1 MDEGRRNFL
10 TYQIISGIKI
20 ISIDDIKYRLI
31 APSKEIR
38 FLAEHIY
45 QETVQS
51 LRFDNLIT
59 KEKSKLFL
67 IGLGIWGD
75 AHREDLEKLEKHI
88 EDKKISLYKSLYD
101 SDKQKRIRKTL
112 NTAKKSLNN
121 ALIKKHSLDYMT
133 LDYHAHLTKNK
144 FITGM
149 CLLDN
154 KGNHVYDEES
164 FWHADSTILE
174 KVINFLDNDTI
185 SIEEF
190 RGIARNDPWR
200 TLWNLGKES
209 CMGVPPVEWT
219 DDQKTLVT
227 FAKMYD
233 NAYQSMECPPDEVFE
248 DDDMFDGWLI
258 DQRRKREKDQK
269 QKQVDSIK
277 SVPDKAQEVF
287 LYAPTREDAD
297 NVYDLNDADARMKIK
312 QRQRMIENHDGMI
325 EAQHLPDTQLELRR
339 QQMNEFK
346 SKMKGGR

>member
-75 AHREDLEKLEKHI
+75 AHSEDLEKLEKHI
-88 EDKKISLYKSLYD
+88 EDKKISLYKSLYN
-101 SDKQKRIRKTL
+101 SDRQKRLRKTL
-112 NTAKKSLNN
+112 KIAKRSLNN
-121 ALIKKHSLDYMT
+121 ALAKKHSLDYMT

-144 FITGM
+144 FITAM

-164 FWHADSTILE
+164 FWHADSTVLE
-174 KVINFLDNDTI
+174 KVINFLDHDII

-190 RGIARNDPWR
+190 RELVRNDPWR

-209 CMGVPPVEWT
+209 CIGVPPVEWT

-233 NAYQSMECPPDEVFE
+233 NAYQSMECPPDKVIE
-248 DDDMFDGWLI
+248 DDDMFDGWLLTQKR
-258 DQRRKREKDQK
+258 DREKGKNTQH
-269 QKQVDSIK
+269 VDKMKGIS
-277 SVPDKAQEVF
+277 DKAQEVF
-287 LYAPTREDAD
+287 VFAPNREDAD
-297 NVYDLNDADARMKIK
+297 KIYDLNDEHGRTKIQQRERFIDQQGHVQAAD
-312 QRQRMIENHDGMI
+312 
-325 EAQHLPDTQLELRR
+325 LPDTKMELRMQAMR
-339 QQMNEFK
+339 EAK
-346 SKMKGGR
+346 DKIKG